1 MNPGKKLLTID
12 NAEQLSLKEIK
23 DLYKAYINPVYEDVF
38 STFTIGSELVERAEG
53 LWLYTRSGKKVLD
66 ATGGQ
71 GVLNHGHN
79 HPRILAARIRYQERQ
94 RMEVHKTIF
103 SPYLAALS
111 ANVAAMLPADLN
123 YPFFCN
129 SGAEAVDGAI
139 KMAHKYHAGSRNHIL
154 YSDISYHGKLLGAGS
169 ITGSK
174 ELHFG
179 FPKIPGTRAYEYGNI
194 TSIRQA
200 LSELRKKDGSS
211 DVYAIFLEPY
221 SASTGRKCD
230 GEYLREL
237 RQICDRENIVL
248 VFDEVFTGWCKTGNL
263 FYFMDHEVVPDIL
276 TTSKSIGGGKSSISA
291 FVARTPVLQ
300 KTFGN
305 HHDFVLHSTTYNGFG
320 EECATAIEA
329 LNIIADDDYVS
340 KSRQAGAMILERI
353 AALQIR
359 FPGLVRE
366 GVGQGT
372 LFSIRLNIKTELLE
386 SALRVLPVNMV
397 KQDRFV
403 YQVILAG
410 ITDWMFSH
418 YNVYTSFT
426 PEGVNFS
433 PPVIVQPA
441 EIESFFAALE
451 GTLEVGLLT
460 TTTTFIS
467 NRLFKFLKK

>member
-1 MNPGKKLLTID
+1 MHINKKLLTID
-12 NAEQLSLKEIK
+12 DAERVSLKEIK

-38 STFTIGSELVERAEG
+38 STFAIGSELIERAEG

-79 HPRILAARIRYQERQ
+79 HPRILAARIRYQQQQ

-139 KMAHKYHAGSRNHIL
+139 KMAHKYHAGSRSQIL

-174 ELHFG
+174 ELHYG
-179 FPKIPGTRAYEYGNI
+179 FPKIPGTVAYEYGNI
-194 TSIRQA
+194 ESIRRTVSA
-200 LSELRKKDGSS
+200 LRKKDGSS
-211 DVYAIFLEPY
+211 DIYAIFLEPY

-230 GEYLREL
+230 GEFLKALRE
-237 RQICDRENIVL
+237 ICDKDNIIL

-263 FYFMDHEVVPDIL
+263 FYFMDYGVVPDIL
-276 TTSKSIGGGKSSISA
+276 TTSKSIGGGKSSLSA

-340 KSRQAGAMILERI
+340 QSRRAGAMISAQI
-353 AALQIR
+353 AALQAK

-372 LFSIRLNIKTELLE
+372 LFSIRLNIKTELVE
-386 SALRVLPVNMV
+386 SALRLLPVTMV

-426 PEGVNFS
+426 PEGINFS
-433 PPVIVQPA
+433 PPVIVQPG
-441 EIESFFAALE
+441 EIECFFAALE
-451 GTLEVGLLT
+451 GTLQAGLLA

-467 NRLFKFLKK
+467 NRFLKFLKR